1 MAILLI
7 ILKLLFQR
15 NSYINILPNTAN
27 PKQKQIWKQENK
39 TGFYKFCCS
48 CCCLFKK
55 KPESLSLSK
64 GNNFGNT
71 QMFKTEKTP
80 ISTAK
85 PKTTGLKKNNGWKMT
100 VLNHDLSTYFYFS
113 GWGSFGSLIRVMKKI
128 MG

>member
-1 MAILLI
+1 MYHCFFHRHVCLSNLKPTPSCELLLTARKTGFRH
-7 ILKLLFQR
+7 LKNSNFQR

-27 PKQKQIWKQENK
+27 LKQKQIWKQENK

-48 CCCLFKK
+48 CCCCCLFKK

-71 QMFKTEKTP
+71 QKFKTEKTP

-85 PKTTGLKKNNGWKMT
+85 PKTTDLKKNNG
-100 VLNHDLSTYFYFS
+100 
-113 GWGSFGSLIRVMKKI
+113 
-128 MG
+128 